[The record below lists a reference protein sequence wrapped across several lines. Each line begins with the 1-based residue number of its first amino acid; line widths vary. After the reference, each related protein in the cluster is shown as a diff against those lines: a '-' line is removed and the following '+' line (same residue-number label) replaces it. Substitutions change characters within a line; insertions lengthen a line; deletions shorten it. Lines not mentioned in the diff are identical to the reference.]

1 MTGATIT
8 VRVTATLLDDEHTV
22 VEIATSPPCTPTGA
36 VAELLAD
43 ALAAVVERM
52 AGDPR

>member
-8 VRVTATLLDDEHTV
+8 VRVTATLLDDEHAV
-22 VEIATSPPCTPTGA
+22 VEIATSPPSMPTGA

-43 ALAAVVERM
+43 ALAAVCEQMVGEAR
-52 AGDPR
+52 